1 VIKQPTLREVLKDT
15 SGIQDVDVE
24 TFYDRVMAA
33 RSVHCRHQKHYL
45 CVNNVI
51 HGFLSNFKGGF
62 MVSYVLSSIPL
73 LLRFKFKNLVKIL
86 LSKAKFVD
94 SLKLALFAGLLNAVY
109 KAVLCLVR
117 RIYPAHMT
125 KRANQVA
132 APIAGFIAGMTLIL
146 ENKFRKQ
153 YLAII
158 ALSRF
163 VDTGLNLI

>member
-1 VIKQPTLREVLKDT
+1 
-15 SGIQDVDVE
+15 
-24 TFYDRVMAA
+24 
-33 RSVHCRHQKHYL
+33 
-45 CVNNVI
+45 
-51 HGFLSNFKGGF
+51 

-73 LLRFKFKNLVKIL
+73 LLRFKFKHLVKML

-117 RIYPAHMT
+117 RMYPAYMT

-163 VDTGLNLI
+163 VDTGLNMI